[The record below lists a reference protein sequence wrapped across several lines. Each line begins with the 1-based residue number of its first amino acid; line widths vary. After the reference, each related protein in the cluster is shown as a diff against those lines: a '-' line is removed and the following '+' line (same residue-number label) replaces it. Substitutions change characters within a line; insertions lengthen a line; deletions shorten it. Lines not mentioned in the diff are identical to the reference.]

1 MPDETEKKIEVI
13 STEGKTKTE
22 KLLSVSEISLWLDT
36 YDDIFSD
43 FDPRPYSQRAL
54 SDDFLAEAKKAS
66 RERKDEALE
75 LNFLIPEKERKASIE
90 EVIKKRLKE
99 HFRKHIQQLRDEVRK
114 KRINGLLFLLM
125 GAVVSLLASFILH
138 NGGEGFIFSLLI
150 VLLEPFGWFSIWHGL
165 DLIFNFG
172 QDEKQNIEFYEKMAK
187 AEIKFN
193 TY

>member
-1 MPDETEKKIEVI
+1 MNEESEKKVEVVLK
-13 STEGKTKTE
+13 EGKTKTE

-36 YDDIFSD
+36 YEDIFSD

-66 RERKDEALE
+66 RETRDEALE
-75 LNFLIPEKERKASIE
+75 LNFLIPEKERKAEIE
-90 EVIKKRLKE
+90 EIIKKRLKE
-99 HFRKHIQQLRDEVRK
+99 HFRKHLQQLREDARK

-125 GAVVSLLASFILH
+125 GTAVSLLASFILH
-138 NGGEGFIFSLLI
+138 KEAQGFVFSLLI

-165 DLIFNFG
+165 DSIFNFG
-172 QDEKQNIEFYEKMAK
+172 QDERQNLEFYEKIAK
-187 AEIKFN
+187 ADIKFN